1 LPRYFTLRPNDFDI
15 ISMQQDDTALQVE
28 VKLVCAI
35 GSMMRVEVEV
45 VADGSSEFIEIEL
58 TR

>member
-1 LPRYFTLRPNDFDI
+1 MPRYFTLRPNDFDI
-15 ISMQQDDTALQVE
+15 IPMQQDDTALQVE
-28 VKLVCAI
+28 VKLVCTI

>member
-15 ISMQQDDTALQVE
+15 IPMQQDDTALQVE
-28 VKLVCAI
+28 VKLVCTI

>member
-15 ISMQQDDTALQVE
+15 SLMPQDDTALQVE

-35 GSMMRVEVEV
+35 GSVMRVEVEGI
-45 VADGSSEFIEIEL
+45 ADGSSEFVEIEL
-58 TR
+58 SR